1 MDVKAKVISSLR
13 KHDIGDEFS
22 YLSGFPK
29 ASVLIPLFLRKG
41 RVHVV
46 LTVRS
51 TELKDNPGEVCFPG
65 GKADPHDRDEID
77 TALREALEE
86 ISLSPDGVEVVCR
99 LCPLFNKRGLLV
111 TPVVAFISDSF
122 QASPNP
128 DEVSDVFSV
137 SVDFFLKETHHSA
150 YLLPNTASYVHSF
163 IYTDPITGKIHQI
176 WGLTASL
183 LILLAVLTFE
193 KKPEFE
199 LIGFDLEN
207 PVANFRQNLQHRL
220 SKL

>member
-1 MDVKAKVISSLR
+1 MDDKAEVTSSLK

-22 YLSGFPK
+22 HLSSFPK
-29 ASVLIPLFLRKG
+29 ASVLIPLFLREG
-41 RVHVV
+41 QLHVL

-51 TELKDNPGEVCFPG
+51 TELKHNPGDVCFPG
-65 GKADPHDRDEID
+65 GKADPQDRDEID

-86 ISLSPDGVEVVCR
+86 IGLPPDGVEVVCR
-99 LCPLFNKRGLLV
+99 LCPLLNQRGLLV

-128 DEVSDVFSV
+128 DEVSEVFSV
-137 SVDFFLKETHHSA
+137 PVELFLKEANHSV
-150 YLLPNTASYVHSF
+150 YPVPSVFGYTHSF
-163 IYTDPITGKIHQI
+163 IYTDPVTGKIQHI
-176 WGLTASL
+176 WGLTAFL

-199 LIGFDLEN
+199 VGFDLEN
-207 PVANFRQNLQHRL
+207 PVANFRLYLQQRL